1 MIKRFAAFAVTSA
14 AVIAVVALLFG
25 LIFGSPADHRAIRVS
40 ALIAYFVQLFGFV
53 VVLLVRTSNIFAAWG
68 LGMLLRLTTL
78 ADGGAKQHFLLGPDL
93 GKGERPQILV
103 PKFHWQM
110 AEPLGAWSLAGCTVS
125 PGFKFE
131 GFELAQADFP
141 TSI

>member
-1 MIKRFAAFAVTSA
+1 VIKRFAIFAVASA
-14 AVIAVVALLFG
+14 AVIAVVAVLFG

-78 ADGGAKQHFLLGPDL
+78 AVFAFLVVRGMQLPP
-93 GKGERPQILV
+93 EPALV
-103 PKFHWQM
+103 SMVAFFFLTTLV
-110 AEPLGAWSLAGCTVS
+110 EPVLL
-125 PGFKFE
+125 KR
-131 GFELAQADFP
+131 
-141 TSI
+141 